1 MSGRQDCL
9 RPSLG
14 GCSKQQAN
22 SLRSSWL
29 FLLGAF
35 ACKHTTRQIKKA
47 STFVLASCLSG
58 RQDSNLRPP
67 GPKPGALPACATS
80 RTILTR
86 CVTPATA
93 GLLPDSFFFT
103 SRDSH
108 CCDPPDFQSG
118 CAIFLRYF
126 PILSF
131 LLQEIRIAAT
141 LPTFSRDAQSF
152 CATSRTIFNCGGG
165 GIRTRG
171 TELPV
176 RQFSKL
182 LISATHP
189 PHRLKPNVSGMAK
202 LLKTKQSPKDLCN

>member
-1 MSGRQDCL
+1 
-9 RPSLG
+9 
-14 GCSKQQAN
+14 
-22 SLRSSWL
+22 
-29 FLLGAF
+29 
-35 ACKHTTRQIKKA
+35 
-47 STFVLASCLSG
+47 VLASCLSG

-80 RTILTR
+80 RFFLFLLEEIR
-86 CVTPATA
+86 ISAT
-93 GLLPDSFFFT
+93 LPTFSRDAQSFCAT
-103 SRDSH
+103 SRFFLFLLEEIRISATLPTFSRDA
-108 CCDPPDFQSG
+108 QSF
-118 CAIFLRYF
+118 CATSRFFL
-126 PILSF
+126 F